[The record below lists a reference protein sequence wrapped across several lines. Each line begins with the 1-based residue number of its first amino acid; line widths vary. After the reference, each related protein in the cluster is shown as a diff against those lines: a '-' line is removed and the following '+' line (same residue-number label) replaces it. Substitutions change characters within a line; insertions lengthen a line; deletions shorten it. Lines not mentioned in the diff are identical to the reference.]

1 LICACCCCKC
11 FGDPLALFPKTTAS
25 FIFTPKLFLLSSY
38 AFLLSNKSANC
49 SVGGGVSFPHG
60 IGLWSLNGNLM
71 YRKYPIFTKYRKW
84 YAVRPKKCKNAT
96 TRNTFKNRRAR
107 NFRRSLLCCRSFA
120 RGECGCCGFD
130 GVLII
135 VIIFA
140 FVFVA
145 DSFPPG
151 PFVFPLIPASP
162 PLTLFVA
169 CVKPTLVFFEE
180 RCRSLGLVLLPAT
193 ADDADNDEF
202 DADKEDKDDGGNP
215 NRAILADK
223 SSSSVSLSRFP
234 KSKDIPSPGKSIIP
248 LSSSAELRHRVCRSF
263 CFYPSLSRKA
273 SFSPFLSRLRERNV
287 KRERQEATEMMRHTT
302 THARRDVRV
311 LLCL

>member
-1 LICACCCCKC
+1 MWAISSSSASAPSTSSSLLPYTSSVSNNLLRPLVFAYAFLLPLPLLFFFTCLFLICACCCCKC

-49 SVGGGVSFPHG
+49 SVGGGVSFLHG

-71 YRKYPIFTKYRKW
+71 YRKYPIFTRYRKW

-96 TRNTFKNRRAR
+96 TRNTFKNNRAR

-120 RGECGCCGFD
+120 RGECGYCGFD

-151 PFVFPLIPASP
+151 PLVFPLIPASP
-162 PLTLFVA
+162 PLNLFVA
-169 CVKPTLVFFEE
+169 
-180 RCRSLGLVLLPAT
+180 
-193 ADDADNDEF
+193 
-202 DADKEDKDDGGNP
+202 
-215 NRAILADK
+215 
-223 SSSSVSLSRFP
+223 
-234 KSKDIPSPGKSIIP
+234 
-248 LSSSAELRHRVCRSF
+248 
-263 CFYPSLSRKA
+263 
-273 SFSPFLSRLRERNV
+273 
-287 KRERQEATEMMRHTT
+287 
-302 THARRDVRV
+302 
-311 LLCL
+311 